1 MFRICCCLFLAGPRL
16 IYFPLYARRLKRR
29 AIFSPPPTSIIFAL
43 SLSEPISL
51 RYERETDPS
60 SYTTGATFFHPSIV
74 YLSGRTRRVS
84 PPIYSRTSLYPFI
97 RRRSRDSFKCVL
109 RHLLGAPR
117 IDIILRLKCYIGSQF
132 TRHRTIF
139 FFFGPD
145 NPCYPRFSLP
155 RRCVRG

>member
-1 MFRICCCLFLAGPRL
+1 MLLPFLGGTSP
-16 IYFPLYARRLKRR
+16 Y
-29 AIFSPPPTSIIFAL
+29 IFSSLCTTFKEASHLFPPPTSIIFAL